1 MSKTYCLVSLINESA
16 YNKISGTLIKGGN
29 MPDVTKETITTSEN
43 NSVPEKEP
51 SKRDAT
57 SYQTAGYLV
66 YFVFG
71 LLDVLLAFRFVFKLL
86 GANPSTGFVDFIYNL
101 SAVFVAPFAGIFN
114 TSLAKGDVTTSIFE
128 PATLVALI
136 VYAVLAWGIV
146 ALIRVI
152 SGRQQTE

>member
-1 MSKTYCLVSLINESA
+1 
-16 YNKISGTLIKGGN
+16 
-29 MPDVTKETITTSEN
+29 MPDITKETITTNDNSDSE
-43 NSVPEKEP
+43 SP
-51 SKRDAT
+51 KRSAT
-57 SYQTAGYLV
+57 SYQTAGYLI

-71 LLDVLLAFRFVFKLL
+71 LLEVLLAFRFVFKLF

-101 SAVFVAPFAGIFN
+101 SAIFITPFAGIFN

-128 PATLVALI
+128 PATIVAII

-146 ALIRVI
+146 ALIRLM

>member
-1 MSKTYCLVSLINESA
+1 
-16 YNKISGTLIKGGN
+16 
-29 MPDVTKETITTSEN
+29 MPDTTKETITTSEN
-43 NSVPEKEP
+43 NNTTEKEP

-71 LLDVLLAFRFVFKLL
+71 LLDILLAFRFVFKLL

-114 TSLAKGDVTTSIFE
+114 TSLAKGDVTTSVFE
-128 PATLVALI
+128 PATIVAFI
-136 VYAVLAWGIV
+136 AYAVLAWGIV
-146 ALIRVI
+146 ALIRVV

>member
-1 MSKTYCLVSLINESA
+1 
-16 YNKISGTLIKGGN
+16 
-29 MPDVTKETITTSEN
+29 MPNVTKETITTSEN
-43 NSVPEKEP
+43 NSTPEKEP

-71 LLDVLLAFRFVFKLL
+71 LLEILLAFRFVFKLL

-101 SAVFVAPFAGIFN
+101 SAISVAPFAGIFN
-114 TSLAKGDVTTSIFE
+114 TSLAKGDATTSIFE

-136 VYAVLAWGIV
+136 VYAVVAWGIV
-146 ALIRVI
+146 ALIRVV